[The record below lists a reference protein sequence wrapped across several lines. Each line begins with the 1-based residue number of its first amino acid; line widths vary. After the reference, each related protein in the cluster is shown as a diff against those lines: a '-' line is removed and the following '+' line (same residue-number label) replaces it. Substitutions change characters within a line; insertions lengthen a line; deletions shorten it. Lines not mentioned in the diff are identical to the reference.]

1 MTSTESI
8 LKKRGMYLALF
19 CVINFFTGILYA
31 WSVFSSALVPHLNTF
46 GPETPVTMATLG
58 SVFGLATA
66 MTPITML
73 VGGYINDRFGPKKTI
88 MVGGLCLAVGYL
100 TSALATSVST
110 LYLTYGLLAGAGTGL
125 VNGCTI
131 NSAVKFFPDK
141 RGFAGGLV
149 TACLGVGGAL
159 IPFAANALI
168 AQVGIVNTLVV
179 IACVLGCVIVGAAIP
194 LIPCPSELAQAFA
207 PKETV
212 RSTVNTNY
220 SWKEMLVSPRFYPLF
235 ALFAIASTMGLMMIS
250 NISGIAKT
258 QIGMNTA
265 LAALS
270 VSALSLAN
278 TSGRFLSG
286 TLSDKLGRIQMLT
299 LMLFVAM
306 GALGLLYV
314 AGEGDT
320 LAFFTGIVGVG
331 LCYGAF
337 FGTYPGL
344 VADEFGLKNNSVNFS
359 VMAFAYSI
367 GGFAGPLIIRSVST
381 QGNYSMA
388 YLLALGLA
396 LLGLLCAVWFIAMKR
411 KMQLK
416 TILVD

>member
-1 MTSTESI
+1 M
-8 LKKRGMYLALF
+8 
-19 CVINFFTGILYA
+19 
-31 WSVFSSALVPHLNTF
+31 
-46 GPETPVTMATLG
+46 
-58 SVFGLATA
+58 
-66 MTPITML
+66 
-73 VGGYINDRFGPKKTI
+73 
-88 MVGGLCLAVGYL
+88 
-100 TSALATSVST
+100 
-110 LYLTYGLLAGAGTGL
+110 
-125 VNGCTI
+125 
-131 NSAVKFFPDK
+131 KFFSDK

-159 IPFAANALI
+159 IPFAANTLI
-168 AQVGIVNTLVV
+168 AQVGIVNTLFV

-207 PKETV
+207 PKETL

-220 SWKEMLVSPRFYPLF
+220 SWKEMLMSPRFYPLF

-306 GALGLLYV
+306 GALGLLYF

-337 FGTYPGL
+337 FGT
-344 VADEFGLKNNSVNFS
+344 
-359 VMAFAYSI
+359 
-367 GGFAGPLIIRSVST
+367 
-381 QGNYSMA
+381 
-388 YLLALGLA
+388 
-396 LLGLLCAVWFIAMKR
+396 
-411 KMQLK
+411 
-416 TILVD
+416 